1 MHFERLVIEAGRTS
15 FSLELHRHLT
25 VIGGVGPVE
34 REGLINEMVGSLGP
48 GRPGVHLELAS
59 DAGTRYALFRPVGGR
74 PCVVDI
80 DREADV
86 TEAFLAHD
94 GNVNLL
100 ERAGM
105 TVRSASRQ
113 MRLTEADLLTRST
126 MEEYLLSLA
135 HVDQGRLWDVA
146 RKVQHR
152 QALLDEAAAEAG
164 STAEDAAAV
173 EAIETR
179 HREFE
184 EAQERHERFRHLW
197 FMIGG
202 IAAIAVVPVAA
213 AVGPLAAV
221 PLALAAL
228 AMTVVSFRAW
238 RRLEEARLREEA
250 ALAEAGAH
258 SYLTFQIN
266 RVNGL
271 LADDQRR
278 KAMMQAAEFHR
289 AAVVEWELLAGEI
302 PVEWALAHETEV
314 REAATRIR
322 DTIGGPSNP
331 MAVRLNEVEE
341 ATADVAHALLHR
353 LDQMRTLGAGGE
365 SFPIF
370 LDDPLAELVPE
381 AKPNLLDL
389 LVRASAN
396 QQVIYL
402 TEDADVIEWARLEA
416 LSGALS
422 LVEPSAPAESAPTGD
437 DDRPRSSRH
446 VAA

>member
-1 MHFERLVIEAGRTS
+1 MHFERLIIEAGRTS
-15 FSLELHRHLT
+15 FSLELHRNLT

-34 REGLINEMVGSLGP
+34 REGLINEMVGALGP

-86 TEAFLAHD
+86 TEAFVAHD
-94 GNVNLL
+94 GAVNLL

-105 TVRSASRQ
+105 SVRSASRQ
-113 MRLTEADLLTRST
+113 MRLTEADLFTRST
-126 MEEYLLSLA
+126 MEEYLLALA

-146 RKVQHR
+146 HKVHHR
-152 QALLDEAAAEAG
+152 QALLDEAAQEAG
-164 STAEDAAAV
+164 SNAEDAAAV
-173 EAIETR
+173 EAIEAR
-179 HREFE
+179 HDEFE
-184 EAQERHERFRHLW
+184 AAQAHHERLRHLL
-197 FMIGG
+197 FMTGG
-202 IAAIAVVPVAA
+202 IAAIAVVPAA
-213 AVGPLAAV
+213 ATLGPIAAIPLAIAAV
-221 PLALAAL
+221 V
-228 AMTVVSFRAW
+228 MTVVSYRAW
-238 RRLEEARLREEA
+238 RLLEEARLREEE
-250 ALAEAGAH
+250 ALREAGAH

-266 RVNGL
+266 RVNSL

-289 AAVVEWELLAGEI
+289 AAVVEWELLAGDI

-314 REAATRIR
+314 REAATRLR
-322 DTIGGPSNP
+322 DTIGGPANP
-331 MAVRLNEVEE
+331 MAVRLSEVEE

-381 AKPNLLDL
+381 AKPPLLEL
-389 LVRASAN
+389 LVRASAH
-396 QQVIYL
+396 QQVIFL
-402 TEDADVIEWARLEA
+402 TEDADVVEWARAEA
-416 LSGALS
+416 LTGALS
-422 LVEPSAPAESAPTGD
+422 LVEPSAPSEPAPTGD
-437 DDRPRSSRH
+437 DDQPRSSRH